1 MPFFLSV
8 RLRRRPATVLA
19 PVAVALA
26 LALLPTQALA
36 SPPDPTAAD
45 APREDVDLLKLAE
58 EQAIAGTTRDAGLDS
73 IRTDQPTDQT
83 EAPAGTTTPA
93 PSGTAPVDFAGT
105 TTQQTALRTGATA
118 PSRVTQTDYKPAGAL
133 PVKLGQAP
141 DAPAPTGTW
150 QVGVFA
156 STAAESQGVDGTLV
170 KVTAP
175 ATGSVP
181 ISVQLS
187 YKTYENLYG
196 ADWASRLEFVQ
207 FPECYLTTPDV
218 EDCQQYTELDTVN
231 DPHARTVTA
240 TVDTAADGTVSQAAA
255 DPSSASGSGVRQAAY
270 VSPAAASGDSAVVGA
285 VDSGSG
291 PAGTF
296 KATPLATDGKW
307 ASGDSSGAFTWS
319 YPLQVPPAPAGPRPE
334 VSFDYNSQAVDG
346 KTATSSPQA
355 SWVGEGWN
363 YDPGHIERRYRTCKD
378 DREDTA
384 AGTPNNKDK
393 KYKTSDLCWVSYNA
407 VLSLGGK
414 TTELVRVGET
424 STYRL
429 RSDDGT
435 RVELKTGGDNGDNNG
450 EYWVV
455 TTTDGT
461 QYYYGLNKVGGSHAD
476 TDSVFTVPVFGNHPG
491 EPCHKDTF
499 ADSRCTAS
507 DGTKQQQAWH
517 WGLDKV
523 VDVHGN
529 TMIVTWHKSTNY
541 YAVNKKFKSPEKY
554 VPGGYPDTIEYGLR
568 PDNLTNPAAKVVF
581 NAEQRCMET
590 DGSCAADKFDDTKNP
605 ASYRPWWDSPGNLN
619 CKSDSKL
626 CPAFP
631 SFWIRMR
638 LGSVTTYAARPGGSG
653 LARVDT
659 YTLHHSFP
667 RDWYNTSPGLWLDSI
682 TRTGYGPGDS
692 TGTVLTKSGVS
703 FGPYQVSE
711 DDPLGSY
718 LKDRQLP
725 NLVPRYKGDPRPGF
739 TRPRIGTVSTENG
752 GDVEVVYRGGCR
764 TEPSV
769 DQADNHGTCY
779 PVRWSPDA
787 EQAKPPLAWFNKY
800 VVDSVT
806 EIDKISGVSDRVTT
820 KYTYS
825 DAAWGEDDDELTKP
839 SLRTYS
845 VWRGYQK
852 VATVRGAKNGGTTVG
867 VPQTQS
873 YSATRYFRGT
883 GGALKDSTGTVTLA
897 ADDAPQ
903 YAGMAAEVLSYDG
916 TGGRLLQRT
925 LNYPWSHQ
933 TASRTRDGGLD
944 PLLAHQVGVRRTDA
958 IQTVDSSWQA
968 VRTETEFDPDHGLP
982 SQVQTAVV
990 KPDGSGEKLSDY
1002 TCSRTEYANNED
1014 VNLIGL
1020 PKQVR
1025 MTATSCADYDTADP
1039 ATQLMNAT
1047 RTSYD
1052 GGTWGATPTKGLA
1065 TSTGTPDGAGVGYA
1079 VVTGRSYDPL
1089 GRLRKITD
1097 PLKGVTETQYTPAD
1111 TGGPVTAIKT
1121 INPKGHTS
1129 TTTYDPGRG
1138 LSLAVTDT
1146 NGHVSRSEYDAL
1158 GRLVRGWSASR
1169 SSGTQSPD
1177 VVIGYQMAAVTSTAT
1192 KPSAVTVQTIK
1203 DDGSYAKQVTLY
1215 DGLGRRFQV
1224 QSEAHGP
1231 GRVIVDIHYDDHGLV
1246 RDQTGDYIAK
1256 GEPEAAQFKP
1266 RSLSLVPSMTR
1277 TTYDGLER
1285 PLKTTALDSG
1295 TPVYSDSTSY
1305 GDNWTLAK
1313 PAGGATPA
1321 TKVTT
1326 DALGRAT
1333 RVQHYT
1339 NKDLSDWRSTWY
1351 GYDARG
1357 NRTSVKDPQG
1367 NQWVYTYDARG
1378 RLAASTDPD
1387 LGTSSFEYDDLD
1399 RQTKGT
1405 DAAMKATYTSY
1416 DAIGRV
1422 TYVREGSLTAAPVKE
1437 FTYDPAGAVGKPAG
1451 SVRHDATGDYTDRI
1465 TGYDSE
1471 YRPTGREIV
1480 IPSHANTA
1488 GLAGTYK
1495 YEYTYTPTGKPLAV
1509 TLPAVGGLAKEKVVT
1524 RYDSDGLA
1532 QSTSGLTWYTSDVTY
1547 SPYGEPLRT
1556 ISGAQPYRVWTTN
1569 FIDEHTGRVQRTV
1582 WDRETDASHRIAD
1595 SYYSYDRAGNV
1606 TSSARKLTTGSTSAW
1621 DTQCFTYDYL
1631 GEMVHAWTSSVA
1643 VGTAG
1648 TGCKSASGTAWGY
1661 RQDGQSSAGPI
1672 AEAPDSATDATAPDS
1687 EMAASLSAAAPAANT
1702 VSTDATAYWQSFT
1715 FDAIGNRASLT
1726 EHDPTDATKDVK
1738 SAYSYGTQV
1747 AGNGTTTPTLAQ
1759 PHTLT
1764 KVTPS
1769 TGTGTNYTYTPVGNA
1784 ETRALPGG
1792 TQNLIWNAED
1802 KVTEAKGFGDGAG
1815 AVVGLSGKC
1824 LDDAGGST
1832 ADGTPLQLYR
1842 CNNSRAQQWKPSGD
1856 TLRVMGKCA
1865 SANGTANGTKILLA
1879 TCDGSSA
1886 QKFTV
1891 RTSDKSLYHPASGKC
1906 LDVPSSNDADGTD
1919 LQLYTCNGSTAQQ
1932 WTPADRT
1939 TYVYDATGNRLLEHT
1954 AAGSILYLGETEVST
1969 DINGNIAGASRS
1981 YTHTGAPTVVRSN
1994 KYGSTTSHKLSILL
2008 TDQLGTA
2015 TTAVDETS
2023 GQPFTRRF
2031 SKPFGETRGSQ
2042 PFSWPNR
2049 RSYLRTGIDDTATGL
2064 THLGAREYDQSTGRF
2079 LSADPVIDPSDPRQI
2094 NGYAYADNNPV
2105 TKSDPDGLQPIEC
2118 WEGTAVCHGG
2128 KIISAAKPEQVKATR
2143 ALTQRTV
2150 SGRKVIYDERGVPH
2164 TLGTQSNIASEKVAF
2179 DYMNDDLRFG
2189 GKYYDGSKN
2198 GSGSRYLWQEDKGV
2212 LPKKGLWHG
2221 PNGDHVAAGATAD
2234 FIKVTWKNGKI
2245 VSVETWDANESVAK
2259 VFKPDDTADTVRNKM
2274 DGNAKGQTQNVVYV
2288 AKSQAEAEAIR
2299 DKFIGNKHVRVIWP
2313 DGEFDTHRVQPLV
2326 RKTDTGTVRITPG
2339 EAPEKAPTVPDAPST
2354 PKSGGGGKLGKL
2366 MGGLGVLGDVYMVW
2380 DATRSWQRGCDGWLV
2395 SCDPAPTA

>member
-1 MPFFLSV
+1 MPFFLSAH
-8 RLRRRPATVLA
+8 RRRRRSAVLA
-19 PVAVALA
+19 PVAAAVA
-26 LALLPTQALA
+26 LALLPAQAFA
-36 SPPDPTAAD
+36 SPPDPTTAD
-45 APREDVDLLKLAE
+45 APREDVDLVKLTDDEAV
-58 EQAIAGTTRDAGLDS
+58 AGTTRDPGLDS
-73 IRTDQPTDQT
+73 IRTDQPADQT
-83 EAPAGTTTPA
+83 EAPSGTTTPA
-93 PSGTAPVDFAGT
+93 PSGSVPVSFGTGT
-105 TTQQTALRTGATA
+105 TQTALRTGGSAA
-118 PSRVTQTDYKPAGAL
+118 ATQTDYVPAGTL
-133 PVKLGQAP
+133 PVKLGPAP
-141 DAPAPTGTW
+141 DAPAPSGTW
-150 QVGVFA
+150 QVGVFDR
-156 STAAESQGVDGTLV
+156 AAPEAQGVDGTLV

-181 ISVQLS
+181 VSVQLS
-187 YKTYENLYG
+187 YQKFENLYG
-196 ADWASRLEFVQ
+196 ADWASRLQFVQ

-218 EDCQQYTELDTVN
+218 EECQQYTELDTAN
-231 DPHARTVTA
+231 DPHAKTVTA

-255 DPSSASGSGVRQAAY
+255 SGTGFAGSGVVQASYAQ
-270 VSPAAASGDSAVVGA
+270 PAAASGDSAVIGA
-285 VDSGSG
+285 VDSGGG

-296 KATPLATDGKW
+296 KATPLTTDGKW

-334 VSFDYNSQAVDG
+334 ISFDYNSQAVDG
-346 KTATSSPQA
+346 RTATSSPQS
-355 SWVGEGWN
+355 SWIGEGWN

-384 AGTPNNKDK
+384 AGAPNNKDK

-407 VLSLGGK
+407 VLSLGGR
-414 TTELVRVGET
+414 TTQLVRVGET
-424 STYRL
+424 DSYRL
-429 RSDDGT
+429 EKDDGT
-435 RVELKTGGDNGDNNG
+435 RVVLKTGGDNGDNNG

-461 QYYYGLNKVGGSHAD
+461 QYYYGLNKVGGGHAD

-491 EPCHKDTF
+491 EPCHKDAF

-507 DGTKQQQAWH
+507 DGTKQQQAWS

-529 TMIVTWHKSTNY
+529 TMVVTWHKSTNY
-541 YAVNKKFKSPEKY
+541 YAVNKKFKTPEKY
-554 VPGGYPDTIEYGLR
+554 VRGGYPDTIEYGMR
-568 PDNLTNPAAKVVF
+568 PDSLTSPAAKIVF
-581 NAEQRCMET
+581 DAVQRCVET

-638 LGSVTTYAARPGGSG
+638 LGTVTTYAARPGSSG

-667 RDWYNTSPGLWLDSI
+667 RDWYNTSPGLWLDSV
-682 TRTGYGPGDS
+682 TRTGYAPGDT
-692 TGTVLTKSGVS
+692 TGTLLTTSGVS
-703 FGPYQVSE
+703 FGPYVVSK
-711 DDPLGSY
+711 DDPLGGY
-718 LKDRQLP
+718 LKDQQLP

-769 DQADNHGTCY
+769 DPADNHGTCY

-806 EIDKISGVSDRVTT
+806 ETDKISGVSDRVTT
-820 KYTYS
+820 KYAYS
-825 DAAWGEDDDELTKP
+825 DAAWSQDDDELTKP

-852 VATVRGAKNGGTTVG
+852 VSTYRGAKNGGTTVG

-873 YSATRYFRGT
+873 YGVTRYFRGT
-883 GGALKDSTGTVTLA
+883 GGAVKDSTGTVTLA

-903 YAGMAAEVLSYDG
+903 YAGMAAETLTYDG
-916 TGGRLLQRT
+916 TGGRLLNRT

-944 PLLAHQVGVRRTDA
+944 PLLAQQVGVRRTDA

-968 VRTETEFDPDHGLP
+968 VRTETEFETDHGLP
-982 SQVQTAVV
+982 WQVQTAVV
-990 KPDGSGEKLSDY
+990 TPDGSGEKLSDY
-1002 TCSRTEYANNED
+1002 TCARTDYVNNED
-1014 VNLIGL
+1014 ANLIGL

-1025 MTATSCADYDTADP
+1025 MTATSCDGWATADP

-1052 GGTWGATPTKGLA
+1052 NGAWGAAPTKGLA
-1065 TSTGTPDGAGVGYA
+1065 TSTATPDGTGVGYS

-1089 GRLRKITD
+1089 GRPRKITD

-1111 TGGPVTAIKT
+1111 IGGPVTAIKT

-1138 LSLAVTDT
+1138 LALTVTDT

-1158 GRLVRGWSASR
+1158 GRLTKGWSASR
-1169 SSGTQSPD
+1169 SAGDQSPD
-1177 VVIGYQMAAVTSTAT
+1177 VIIGYQMAAVTASTT
-1192 KPSAVTVQTIK
+1192 KPTAVTVQTIK
-1203 DDGSYAKQVTLY
+1203 DDGTYSKQVTLY
-1215 DGLGRRFQV
+1215 DGLGRKFQV

-1231 GRVIVDIHYDDHGLV
+1231 GRVVVDTRYDDHGLV
-1246 RDQTGDYIAK
+1246 REQTGDYLAK

-1266 RSLSLVPSMTR
+1266 RSPSLVPSMTR
-1277 TTYDGLER
+1277 TAYDGRER
-1285 PLKTTALDSG
+1285 PVKTTALHSG
-1295 TPVYSDSTSY
+1295 TAVYSDTTSY

-1321 TKVTT
+1321 TKTTT

-1333 RVQHYT
+1333 RVQHFT

-1357 NRTSVKDPQG
+1357 NRTSVKDHQG
-1367 NQWVYTYDARG
+1367 NLWTYTYDARG
-1378 RLAASTDPD
+1378 RLSTSTDPD

-1399 RQTKGT
+1399 RQTKAS
-1405 DAAMKATYTSY
+1405 DANQKTTYTSY
-1416 DAIGRV
+1416 DAVGRV
-1422 TYVREGSLTAAPVKE
+1422 TYVREGSPTATPVKE
-1437 FTYDPAGAVGKPAG
+1437 FTYDLPGAVGKPA
-1451 SVRHDATGDYTDRI
+1451 SSIRHDATGDYVDSV

-1480 IPSHANTA
+1480 VPAQADTT
-1488 GLAGTYK
+1488 GLAGTYR
-1495 YEYTYTPTGKPLAV
+1495 YEYTYTPTGKPLSV

-1524 RYDSDGLA
+1524 RYDSDGLP

-1556 ISGAQPYRVWTTN
+1556 VSGAQPYRVWTTN

-1582 WDRETDASHRIAD
+1582 WDRETDSSHRISD

-1606 TSSARKLTTGSTSAW
+1606 TSSARKQTTGSTSTW
-1621 DTQCFTYDYL
+1621 DTQCFSYDYL
-1631 GEMVHAWTSSVA
+1631 GEMVQAWTSSVA

-1672 AEAPDSATDATAPDS
+1672 AEAPDSAADATAPDS
-1687 EMAASLSAAAPAANT
+1687 DMAASLTAAAPAAGT
-1702 VSTDATAYWQSFT
+1702 VSTDTTAYWQSFT

-1726 EHDPTDATKDVK
+1726 EHDPADTAKDVK
-1738 SAYSYGTQV
+1738 SVYGYGAQ
-1747 AGNGTTTPTLAQ
+1747 GTGGTLAQ

-1764 KVTPS
+1764 RVTPA
-1769 TGTGTNYTYTPVGNA
+1769 TGTASSYTYTAVGNA
-1784 ETRALPGG
+1784 ETRTLPGG
-1792 TQNLIWNAED
+1792 TQSLLWSAED
-1802 KVTEAKGFGDGAG
+1802 KVTEVKGFGDGAG

-1824 LDDAGGST
+1824 LDDAGGSN
-1832 ADGTPLQLYR
+1832 ADDNPVQLYR
-1842 CNNSRAQQWKPSGD
+1842 CNNSRAQQWRTTGD
-1856 TLRVMGKCA
+1856 TLRIFGKCA
-1865 SANGTANGTKILLA
+1865 SASGTANGTKILLA
-1879 TCDGSSA
+1879 ACDGGSA

-1891 RTSDKSLYHPASGKC
+1891 RTSDKSLYNPASGKC
-1906 LDVPSSNDADGTD
+1906 VDVPSSNDADGTD
-1919 LQLYTCNGSTAQQ
+1919 LQLYTCNGSAAQQ

-1939 TYVYDATGNRLLEHT
+1939 TYVYDAAGNRLLEHT
-1954 AAGSILYLGETEVST
+1954 AAGSVLYLGETEVSADT
-1969 DINGNIAGASRS
+1969 KGNIVAASRGYS
-1981 YTHTGAPTVVRSN
+1981 HSGAPTVVRST
-1994 KYGSTTSHKLSILL
+1994 KYGSTTGHRLSILL

-2015 TTAVDETS
+2015 TTTVDESS
-2023 GQPFTRRF
+2023 GQPVTRRF

-2042 PFSWPNR
+2042 PSSWPDR
-2049 RSYLRTGIDDTATGL
+2049 RSYLRTGIEDTATGL

-2079 LSADPVIDPSDPRQI
+2079 LSADPVIDPSDPLQI
-2094 NGYAYADNNPV
+2094 NGYSYADNNPV
-2105 TKSDPDGLQPIEC
+2105 TKSDPDGLQAIEC
-2118 WEGTAVCHGG
+2118 WEGTAVCRNGVPV
-2128 KIISAAKPEQVKATR
+2128 AADPPKEIKPEH
-2143 ALTQRTV
+2143 ALTQRAV
-2150 SGRKVIYDERGVPH
+2150 SGRQVIYDERGVPH
-2164 TLGTQSNIASEKVAF
+2164 TLGGQSNIASEKVAF
-2179 DYMNDDLRFG
+2179 DYMNEDLRNG

-2198 GSGSRYLWQEDKGV
+2198 GSGSRYLWQDDKGV
-2212 LPKKGLWHG
+2212 IPRKGLMHG

-2234 FIKVTWKNGKI
+2234 YIKVTWKNGKI
-2245 VSVETWDANESVAK
+2245 VAVDTWDANESNAK
-2259 VFKPDDTADTVRNKM
+2259 VFNADDVAKTVSNKM
-2274 DGNAKGQTQNVVYV
+2274 NTTSTGKGQTQNVVYV

-2299 DKFIGNKHVRVIWP
+2299 DRFVGNKHVRVIWP
-2313 DGEFDTHRVQPLV
+2313 DGAFDTQRVQPLV
-2326 RKTDTGTVRITPG
+2326 RKINGGTVRITPG
-2339 EAPEKAPTVPDAPST
+2339 EVIEKAPSMPDAPSEPRT
-2354 PKSGGGGKLGKL
+2354 GGAGSRVGKL
-2366 MGGLGVLGDVYMVW
+2366 MGGLGVIGDLYMIW

-2395 SCDPAPTA
+2395 SCDPPPMM